1 VTLVSQDTRARRY
14 LLGQATEEES
24 SLVEREAFGDE
35 RALDRIAAAEDA
47 LIEDYV
53 AGMLSA
59 DERERFER
67 HYLASPEHRV
77 RVAIIRRLSGSASS
91 PWDGSTTFLAVAAAL
106 LLAVGGGLWF
116 AVQRPRTI
124 PETASPA
131 VAERREAP
139 PPAPRVFA
147 ASLPAI
153 TVRGA
158 SDSLPVVVPHDV
170 DMLGLQL
177 QIAAHPEVKATAR
190 AVIETVTGTEVWEGP
205 LSVTMAPNGAAVGRV
220 DVPLAR
226 LRADDYVVVWLE
238 IDAHGATRERGRYV
252 LRLRTSS

>member
-1 VTLVSQDTRARRY
+1 MSQDTRARRY

-35 RALDRIAAAEDA
+35 RALDRIAAAEDV

-59 DERERFER
+59 DERLRFER
-67 HYLASPEHRV
+67 HYLASPEHRA

-91 PWDGSTTFLAVAAAL
+91 PWYGSTTFLAVAAAL

-116 AVQRPRTI
+116 AVQRTI
-124 PETASPA
+124 PESAPA

-158 SDSLPVVVPHDV
+158 SDSLPVVVPHDFH
-170 DMLGLQL
+170 MLGLQL
-177 QIAAHPEVKATAR
+177 QTAAHPEAKATAR

-205 LSVTMAPNGAAVGRV
+205 LTVTMAPNGAAVGRV